1 MSKKRFRRW
10 IASLCYTDADPI
22 RYVVVSTE
30 GECVKWHIVQANEWF
45 ATRPFPDGISDT
57 DALEMWANHIAN
69 GGGAF
74 WIRECD
80 SKADLCGAETAIKI
94 LNRVRAGDEIVSARC
109 PDSGLT
115 RITLAPKRPATP

>member
-57 DALEMWANHIAN
+57 DAL
-69 GGGAF
+69 
-74 WIRECD
+74 R
-80 SKADLCGAETAIKI
+80 CG
-94 LNRVRAGDEIVSARC
+94 L
-109 PDSGLT
+109 
-115 RITLAPKRPATP
+115 ITLRTAAERFG